1 MKSLLELKSVT
12 VHYGKALAL
21 NDVSIAVGEG
31 EIVTIIGSNGAG
43 KSTTLRAI
51 AGLVRLTS
59 GEIWFDGKRIDR
71 DAPERMVKT
80 GISYCME
87 GRRLFPNMTVLENL
101 DMGAISRKDREGIK
115 KDLKSVFERFPI
127 LEERRS
133 QKAGTL
139 SGGQQQMLTIGRALM
154 SKPRLLLM
162 DEPSLGLAPMV
173 VADVARIVKE
183 LNGLGL
189 GVLLVE
195 QNAQMALAL
204 ASRGYVLEVGN
215 VIVEGDA
222 EPLREN
228 DFVKSAYL
236 GICEV

>member
-1 MKSLLELKSVT
+1 MKSLLELRGIT

-21 NDVSIAVGEG
+21 NDISIDVGEG

-43 KSTTLRAI
+43 KSTTLKAI
-51 AGLVRLTS
+51 AGLVHLTS
-59 GEIWFDGKRIDR
+59 GEISFDGRRIDKEP
-71 DAPERMVKT
+71 PEMMVRT

-101 DMGAISRKDREGIK
+101 EMGAIARKDRDVIK
-115 KDLKSVFERFPI
+115 VDLKGIFERFPI
-127 LEERRS
+127 LEERRT

-154 SKPRLLLM
+154 SKPRMLLM

-173 VADVARIVKE
+173 VADVARIVRE
-183 LNGLGL
+183 LNQTGLS
-189 GVLLVE
+189 VLLVE

-215 VIVEGDA
+215 VIAEGEA
-222 EPLREN
+222 EPLRDN
-228 DFVKSAYL
+228 DYVKRAYL
-236 GICEV
+236 GVCD

>member
-59 GEIWFDGKRIDR
+59 GEIWFDGKRIDK

-183 LNGLGL
+183 LNESGL

>member
-59 GEIWFDGKRIDR
+59 GEIWFDGKRIDK

-183 LNGLGL
+183 LNESGL

-228 DFVKSAYL
+228 DFVKIAYL

>member
-1 MKSLLELKSVT
+1 MKSLLELRGIT

-21 NDVSIAVGEG
+21 DDISIDVGEG

-43 KSTTLRAI
+43 KSTTLKAI
-51 AGLVRLTS
+51 AGLVHLTT
-59 GEIWFDGKRIDR
+59 GEIFFEGNQIDR
-71 DAPERMVKT
+71 EPPEMMVRS

-101 DMGAISRKDREGIK
+101 EMGAIARKDRDGIK
-115 KDLKSVFERFPI
+115 ADLKSMFERFPI

-183 LNGLGL
+183 LNKTGLS
-189 GVLLVE
+189 VLLVE

-204 ASRGYVLEVGN
+204 ASRGYVLEVGS
-215 VIVEGDA
+215 VIAEGDA
-222 EPLREN
+222 EPLRDN
-228 DFVKSAYL
+228 AYVRRAYL
-236 GICEV
+236 GVCE